1 MINKKKIKNIL
12 WLYDILILNIIFCVL
27 HYLKFSFII
36 PSGVY
41 LALYFTFILF
51 WSLFSFYYDKY
62 NSTIDNSILL
72 TIRLIIWSSLISL
85 LFIVISISF
94 SDMWSISRA
103 FILTLTLMV
112 VLFEIISLL
121 VFKIFLK
128 TLNKTLIQNQK
139 ESKKSIERK
148 FFLKWLIPGAIS
160 LILIYTIIV
169 IIRTGFFKYTIFHE
183 HNFLLLLSAWGI
195 STLLTNRYKS
205 PNTIN
210 HFYEI
215 APYLK
220 ASILTFL
227 LLNFFYFTLRIN
239 ESSIN
244 LILQVGLI
252 HSLIET
258 LAFFLYF
265 FGQSKINNDT
275 LQNLSSIEHLNSDQ
289 EKLDNK
295 EKRKTKQIV
304 YKKDDLKQSLKYIEN
319 ENNNKIIDFI
329 WNSIKSEITK
339 KSKFIILN
347 TKSAINIRFLS
358 ENSKEIIINIHK
370 LNDIRRLN
378 AYFLDVYSKLEND
391 GLLIGNFIP
400 LEGMDS
406 HLRSQM
412 PHFLYFILS
421 PFYFIFFRV
430 FPKLTI
436 TKQIYFIVTQG
447 KNRVFSKSEVLG
459 RLSFCGYEL
468 INEKMIDE
476 TFYFIAKKKK
486 TISQEEFPSYGP
498 IVKLKRIGY
507 HGKRI
512 YIYKIRTM
520 YPYSEFIQG
529 DIYEKYHLDK
539 SGKLKSDFRITS
551 WGKIF
556 RSYFIDEIP
565 QLYNWLIGDIKII
578 GVRALSEHYFS
589 LYPKDIQEL
598 RIKSKPGL
606 VPPYY
611 ADMPESF
618 QEIVE
623 SEKIYLLKKQI
634 NPILTDAKYF
644 IKAIYNIVFYGA
656 RSK

>member
-215 APYLK
+215 TPYLK

-252 HSLIET
+252 QSLIET

-347 TKSAINIRFLS
+347 TKSTINIRFLS

-412 PHFLYFILS
+412 PHFLYFILVPS
-421 PFYFIFFRV
+421 SFLILQLMPWNHFGR
-430 FPKLTI
+430 
-436 TKQIYFIVTQG
+436 
-447 KNRVFSKSEVLG
+447 KNVGFLYAISHG
-459 RLSFCGYEL
+459 
-468 INEKMIDE
+468 
-476 TFYFIAKKKK
+476 AKV
-486 TISQEEFPSYGP
+486 SYG
-498 IVKLKRIGY
+498 
-507 HGKRI
+507 
-512 YIYKIRTM
+512 YK
-520 YPYSEFIQG
+520 
-529 DIYEKYHLDK
+529 
-539 SGKLKSDFRITS
+539 
-551 WGKIF
+551 
-556 RSYFIDEIP
+556 
-565 QLYNWLIGDIKII
+565 
-578 GVRALSEHYFS
+578 A
-589 LYPKDIQEL
+589 
-598 RIKSKPGL
+598 
-606 VPPYY
+606 
-611 ADMPESF
+611 
-618 QEIVE
+618 VE
-623 SEKIYLLKKQI
+623 
-634 NPILTDAKYF
+634 
-644 IKAIYNIVFYGA
+644 
-656 RSK
+656 